1 MTGVNY
7 GKDWMILGT
16 PTHRQRSGI
25 KKNSDFKKY
34 SDYSDLKKQYL
45 IYNQASEKVRC
56 VFLS

>member
-45 IYNQASEKVRC
+45 IYNQASEK
-56 VFLS
+56 